1 MSSLKEKF
9 EDYRET
15 PQHATW
21 QQLLGRLNAE
31 MPVKKKR
38 RYLLWLLPLFITG
51 TSAAWWFF
59 EHQATTTPMVATPS
73 IEAPASNAN
82 NSKVSN
88 TVAMPLATSSEATIS
103 NTVPSGSVVSQP
115 PVASQAIVAAP
126 ITPAPVVPAISTPVE
141 PLVKPARKADFASL
155 LHLPDLKLF
164 YAKTKVLP
172 LDGTKLLDT
181 KTPLKPASTLESK
194 YVLEILY
201 APGFSNVILKSP
213 LSSFLGSKTATNNR
227 NLRNSISHVGFSYTT
242 GFGLKMNITQDIRI
256 KTGYYFTQVNQT
268 LYYNATPEQSPCNCG
283 KDIALSQ
290 LDPNISDANVSE
302 RADTIVSGNANS
314 YTNKYSLREIP
325 LIFEFNRPTLKYNNL
340 SYVMNI
346 GLSYMYLSGA
356 NVKLVDADNVGFV
369 VAEVSRSRSAFNYL
383 NYKDAFN
390 LIAGGGFMYKARR
403 NVEYTMAPQFKIA
416 LTSLSKNDRWLREYP
431 WQMQV
436 VIGVGKRF

>member
-51 TSAAWWFF
+51 TSAAWWLF
-59 EHQATTTPMVATPS
+59 EHQATTTPVVAIPS
-73 IEAPASNAN
+73 IEAPANNAN
-82 NSKVSN
+82 NSKASN

-103 NTVPSGSVVSQP
+103 NTVPSGSVVSQ
-115 PVASQAIVAAP
+115 AIVASP
-126 ITPAPVVPAISTPVE
+126 ITPTPVIPAITTPAE
-141 PLVKPARKADFASL
+141 PLVKPTRKADFASL

-172 LDGTKLLDT
+172 LDAVKLLDT
-181 KTPLKPASTLESK
+181 QTPLKPATTIDNK

-213 LSSFLGSKTATNNR
+213 LSSFLGSKTANNNR

-242 GFGLKMNITQDIRI
+242 GFGLKMNITQGIRI

-302 RADTIVSGNANS
+302 KADTIVSGNANS

-325 LIFEFNRPTLKYNNL
+325 FIFEFSRPTLKYNNL

-369 VAEVSRSRSAFNYL
+369 VADVSRSSSTFNYL

-390 LIAGGGFMYKARR
+390 LIAGGGLMYKARR
-403 NVEYTMAPQFKIA
+403 NVEYTLAPQFKIA